1 MKVERWEF
9 SFRKGLE
16 RRCLYKD
23 VDKKRKQ
30 TVNDTRRTF
39 LGRGHGRHK
48 PEKLHRLFKKVRGRS
63 SDPARVGRD
72 AGKGGWD
79 TKRRGPGKTRM
90 CQVLKAI

>member
-1 MKVERWEF
+1 MCNKRKWSKEMKVERWEF

-39 LGRGHGRHK
+39 WVEGMAGTN
-48 PEKLHRLFKKVRGRS
+48 PENCIDS
-63 SDPARVGRD
+63 S
-72 AGKGGWD
+72 GKCEAAPL
-79 TKRRGPGKTRM
+79 TQPE
-90 CQVLKAI
+90 